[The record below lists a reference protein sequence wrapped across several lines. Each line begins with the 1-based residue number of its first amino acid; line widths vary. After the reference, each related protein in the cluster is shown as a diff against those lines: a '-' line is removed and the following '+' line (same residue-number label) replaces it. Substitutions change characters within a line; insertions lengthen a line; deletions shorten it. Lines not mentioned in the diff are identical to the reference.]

1 MEKKVFLALA
11 LLILFVL
18 GASFALGASIYT
30 KMGTKP
36 SQLYNLTNSTTYWIL
51 GFRVWSNIDDSLT
64 QIIINTTTEGS
75 SFNPANDLEAL
86 TTPGS
91 NAGVQIYRDTN
102 TNGVYDADTDAGVTS
117 GASWSSWGASGNGY
131 KSTMS
136 GITAGTY
143 NVSKGEPTTDNFF
156 VIVKTRVID
165 GQKLYPTDAV
175 KFNTTISEVRTNSNT
190 TGITPPPHT
199 NVTSNTLTIDGS
211 NPTISQ
217 FITRDNNSNGYIE
230 GIEVTFS
237 EPINDNT
244 LNSTMANYCFR
255 VRGADDG
262 LMIWTTGTARNDTI
276 IEINFTQIQ
285 FTNMT
290 PTVNYTMND
299 TCGITDVA
307 GNFLQS
313 IANTVSIDGAPP
325 VFMGVGSANSCYSY
339 DNDKDGNLNNM
350 NCSMSENISLNT
362 ITTNQFKAFVNSGG
376 AATNN
381 MQLTI
386 SSVSNVSRGPD
397 QNNITIT
404 FNDAIAGT
412 GNASLNYSGN
422 SLFDSKGNRTPSN
435 FTIGVVDSAGPVWT
449 DVVTRDNNS
458 NGNVEGF
465 KITFTEDVADN
476 SLGTNISFCFRVL
489 NSDDASVTSNTGDGV
504 NDNVLFL
511 NFTQQTW
518 TNTTPTINYTANNSC
533 SFSDA
538 SPPGSSILS
547 ALQPNKQSVDG
558 APPVFLTAA
567 SWDTDNDGKLNI
579 INFTMSENV
588 TTSSSLKFVNVW
600 AMNVNYG
607 SPTENRQIAGAG
619 IVGSSGPGN
628 NITWN
633 VNDVVYG
640 TGNVS
645 LNYVAAADAI
655 NDTQRNHTLGNS
667 SVTITDNAAPIFLY
681 KGTLDNDNNGWID
694 AFQLNFSEGIG
705 NYTYGTTKN
714 AFNATH
720 NFSIGFLGSNLSSGV
735 GAGATCGVADA
746 LCIPQADIVIDPDNS
761 FGGVNDSV
769 IFLNLTRGKSYNFS
783 SGYSANVT
791 FSPNGTS
798 LVEDMVGNDLLAN
811 VSAENATDGA
821 APVFWSA
828 IAMDINKDGSVDF
841 INLSLSEQV
850 SGPTISTDAFEAN
863 VSYGKDGSGNS
874 ITRQLSINGAPL
886 MTNTSDQRA
895 NITIKLDDA
904 VIGTGTITLLY
915 NYSATNGAYWI
926 TDKAGLKA
934 AGNSSIVVTDNAS
947 AVVLTEYT
955 VDGNTNGYLD
965 AIKVNFSE
973 SVLDSSF
980 ADAADNITVGSIA
993 RASITFSTGDVIN
1006 DNVVFLNFSGTTYNT
1021 GATPNVNFS
1030 INSNNGTSNMTD
1042 LSFLNISSNTT
1053 DELSTDKAVPVF
1065 LSAYTTD
1072 EDKNGALDTINLSMS
1087 ETLAAGV
1094 NIKGT
1099 WAATV
1104 NYGPATRTLTISSV
1118 NPIAAG
1124 NVTLKLN
1131 NAVFGTGAMTLS
1143 YTTAAG
1149 GVNDSVGNAVPTN
1162 ASVTV
1167 SDNASAVIFSEQTV
1181 DGNTNGYLDAIKVN
1195 FSEPI
1200 LDSSFTDTGDNITVG
1215 SISRGSITFN
1225 TGDTVNDDVVFLNFS
1240 GTTYNTGNTPIVNF
1254 SLTGTDGTSN
1264 MTDLSFVNISS
1275 NTTDEAS
1282 TDKAVPVFLT
1292 AYTTDEDKNG
1302 ALDTINLSMS
1312 ETLAAGVNIKGTWAA
1327 TVNYGPATRTLTISS
1342 VNPIA
1347 AGNVTLK
1354 LNNAVFGT
1362 GAMTLSYTTAAGGV
1376 NDSVGNAVP
1385 TNASVTVS
1393 DNASAVIF
1401 SEQTVDGNTNGYL
1414 DAIKVNFSEPI
1425 LDSSFTDTGD
1435 NITVGSISRGSIT
1448 FNTGDTV
1455 NDDVVFL
1462 NFSGTTYNTGNTPI
1476 VNFSLTGTDG
1486 TSNMTDLSFVNISS
1500 NTTAEAST
1508 DKASPVLMTKE
1519 TLSFNRTGYLDT
1531 INITFSESIV
1541 DNTSANFTIEG
1552 ITAAGAIA
1560 FVDTAFPGDSGNNN
1574 NIFLGFTGTTY
1585 FTNGTPTVNYSYGGA
1600 ATSRDYILDAAGNKA
1615 VRNDTANGAAAAD
1628 KAPPVFL
1635 VAAASDGATAANGVD
1650 SDDYILFNFSEPIR
1664 LQGGL
1669 AISNTTVNSS
1679 KESGA
1684 ILYTNATGAAWV
1696 GGLDI
1701 QVGRFNNTQNTTL
1714 NVTFPTAYSNL
1725 SAPDVYKF
1733 FMNYTISDASGN
1745 NPVGQ
1750 DNKTNVTLTGSFQDV
1765 QAPSVSSVWT
1775 NDTNAN
1781 GKIDS
1786 IVVTMSENVWNA
1798 SRRCG
1803 LGWNVTGYSV
1813 NTALSNCPN
1822 NTRVNLTVTEL
1833 SVFDTN
1839 ATPAVSYTATVG
1851 SIVDLNNN
1859 NNLTDYNTTAATD
1872 KSPPVLLNATTY
1884 DDDADGYIDAYNLT
1898 FSENVTDD
1906 KFNRT
1911 GAATAL
1917 TLAGSALWT
1926 ITNATGTLKNDH
1938 FVNLQ
1943 FTDYKNASNFT
1954 PDITGSFFNDT
1965 ANNAMESLASGGL
1978 TEYDAAAPQFWLV
1991 SGFQGNFTNRSG
2003 KDGYV
2008 LGTKFRANQ
2017 NISIKFNVSENVT
2030 QPTVTVGGNAAT
2042 LAGTTNTTEGVQF
2055 EYYYTMTTAVS
2066 EGSVTLSISASDTK
2080 GNPSVSNSRTNTTQ
2094 NLSTDYR
2101 VSRVDRLVLTDQPQ
2115 DDGLQLK
2122 LNWTAVTDADFSRYA
2137 FICNMTNSTQL
2148 SSLSPVTYSS
2158 TSTHTTALITT
2169 YHDGTNRT
2177 IADGTEYFCLINVT
2191 DDVGNVNASMNVS
2204 AIPYAN
2210 ANVTIAINKW
2220 NLVGTPRSL
2229 NNTKLSAHG
2238 FASGDLYKYYNST
2251 DATWYDLAQSTDRMN
2266 HLKGYW
2272 IYNYDGNQA
2281 NLTYKENTGTSAT
2294 LVTTTIYTGW
2304 NLISSPS
2311 NTAGDNVTNVLND
2324 RIGSTKWS
2332 IIWYYNASDTSGN
2345 GWYYNNPSGTG
2356 TLGAFDRD
2364 GGYWISITS
2373 AGNNTLLTGEV

>member
-1087 ETLAAGV
+1087 ETLV
-1094 NIKGT
+1094 
-1099 WAATV
+1099 
-1104 NYGPATRTLTISSV
+1104 
-1118 NPIAAG
+1118 
-1124 NVTLKLN
+1124 
-1131 NAVFGTGAMTLS
+1131 
-1143 YTTAAG
+1143 
-1149 GVNDSVGNAVPTN
+1149 
-1162 ASVTV
+1162 
-1167 SDNASAVIFSEQTV
+1167 
-1181 DGNTNGYLDAIKVN
+1181 
-1195 FSEPI
+1195 
-1200 LDSSFTDTGDNITVG
+1200 
-1215 SISRGSITFN
+1215 
-1225 TGDTVNDDVVFLNFS
+1225 
-1240 GTTYNTGNTPIVNF
+1240 
-1254 SLTGTDGTSN
+1254 
-1264 MTDLSFVNISS
+1264 
-1275 NTTDEAS
+1275 
-1282 TDKAVPVFLT
+1282 
-1292 AYTTDEDKNG
+1292 
-1302 ALDTINLSMS
+1302 
-1312 ETLAAGVNIKGTWAA
+1312 AGVNIKGTWAA